1 MCQLLGM
8 NSRLPASVQFSL
20 DGFLRR
26 GGDTDHHAD
35 GWGIAFLAG
44 RQCRVFTDSQP
55 SVCSPLVDALR
66 RQAIQSRNVIA
77 HVRKATRGAVSAA
90 NCHPFTR
97 TLWGRHWAFA
107 HNGTLEQ
114 FEPALEGRY
123 QPEGDTDSE
132 AAFCHLLQQLRDA
145 FGCRAPELKVLL
157 AKLQSLSAS
166 IAEHGSFNF
175 LLSDGKHLFAHC
187 TTDLCAVRRSAPF
200 GQPVLIDCDAVI
212 DLSRHNKPGDCMTLV
227 ATKPLTNNEDWNVF
241 APGQLKLFVD
251 GNEQLAC

>member
-35 GWGIAFLAG
+35 GWGIAYLGG
-44 RQCRVFTDSQP
+44 RRCQVYTDSQP
-55 SVCSPLVDALR
+55 SVRSPLVDTLR

-77 HVRKATRGAVSAA
+77 HVRKATRGAVAPA

-107 HNGTLEQ
+107 HNGTLEG
-114 FEPALEGRY
+114 FAPSFDGRY
-123 QPEGDTDSE
+123 QPAGDTDSE
-132 AAFCHLLQQLRDA
+132 AAFCHLLQQLRET
-145 FGCRAPELKVLL
+145 FGCRPPDLKCLL
-157 AKLQSLSAS
+157 DKLRALSAA
-166 IAEHGSFNF
+166 IAGHGSFNY

-187 TTDLCAVRRSAPF
+187 TSDLCAVRRRAPF
-200 GQPVLIDCDAVI
+200 GQPVLVDCAAVI
-212 DLSRHNKPGDCMTLV
+212 DLARHNRPDDCMTVV
-227 ATKPLTNNEDWNVF
+227 ATKPLTQNEDWDF
-241 APGQLKLFVD
+241 FTPGELRLFVH
-251 GNEQLAC
+251 GNEQFA